1 MSAKFTTTTAPVP
14 GSVRTDLAFRA
25 INQMVADGVIE
36 DYAIGGAT
44 AAFFYIEPD
53 TTYDV
58 DIFCVL
64 IRC

>member
-1 MSAKFTTTTAPVP
+1 MSAKFTTTTAP
-14 GSVRTDLAFRA
+14 GSNGVRADLAFQV

-64 IRC
+64 I